1 MEPSH
6 SDLIVTPKVHSWKNS
21 SITKKQQIG
30 SSQFTSKVIKAQS
43 QWEKLPQN
51 MLETDMEEFNG

>member
-21 SITKKQQIG
+21 SITKKQQID
-30 SSQFTSKVIKAQS
+30 SSQFTSKVMKAQF
-43 QWEKLPQN
+43 QWDKLPQN
-51 MLETDMEEFNG
+51 MLKMDMEDFNG